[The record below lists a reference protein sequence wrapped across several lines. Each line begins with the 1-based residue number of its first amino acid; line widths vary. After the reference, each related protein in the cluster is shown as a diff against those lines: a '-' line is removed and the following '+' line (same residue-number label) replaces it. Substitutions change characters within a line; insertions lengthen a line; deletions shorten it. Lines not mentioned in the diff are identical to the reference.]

1 MARVVIVPGLA
12 VRTYAEPAVAA
23 VAARGHRVDLAPAPA
38 WRGSPADLER
48 YGTRLARRLEQVG
61 PVDLLV
67 GLSVGTQAAAAGAV
81 DAGPTVRRLL
91 LVSPTVDPVNRSW
104 GRLLG
109 RWVRGDPRAAD
120 PPLREQAAD
129 WTRAGVPRIVAGLRS
144 ALRTA
149 PLERLVPAVDAEVVV
164 AHAEFDPLGRRSWAA
179 GLAGAASGRLI
190 DLAGAPHSWPYHDTT
205 AFADLV
211 EELIR

>member
-12 VRTYAEPAVAA
+12 IRTYAEPAVAA
-23 VAARGHRVDLAPAPA
+23 VAARGHRIDLAPAPA
-38 WRGSPADLER
+38 WRGSPADLEH

-104 GRLLG
+104 GRLLS

-120 PPLREQAAD
+120 PPLRAQ
-129 WTRAGVPRIVAGLRS
+129 AGVVHRVQH
-144 ALRTA
+144 
-149 PLERLVPAVDAEVVV
+149 PAVHRLETV
-164 AHAEFDPLGRRSWAA
+164 AHVGERAAHDHAHRVVEVASAHLLLEADGQGFFGELG
-179 GLAGAASGRLI
+179 
-190 DLAGAPHSWPYHDTT
+190 HS
-205 AFADLV
+205 
-211 EELIR
+211 